1 MSISK
6 QIIYESD
13 AEVLSIL
20 SAQQGTPID
29 VLDEYGYTPL
39 IQATIVNS
47 PTKVKLLLEAGANA
61 NFPDLTGRTALHWAA
76 ENGNL
81 EISKLLLQNGADPNV
96 YTHAGQ
102 PILAVPILRKH
113 NRIKRLL
120 LDNNVD
126 LEFAHDFINAKLL
139 GHRFS
144 LEGRVDIVDS
154 KNNFLEIELEG
165 FYLEF
170 TLEIIVASLIEF
182 RKNFG
187 GKHLKK
193 YFIYLDVII
202 QALQTA
208 AELIKYQHYLINT
221 KQYETRI
228 NRLLSNELL
237 ILPLAFSGHAISLI
251 KFNDL
256 LIRCDRG
263 AFGKSHA
270 TVIFYEI
277 GNPRALTTD
286 LCKQLLYKRQAL
298 EFINEG
304 LTQYLNLT
312 ARYQFP
318 LPLQKT
324 GNCSWANVEAVIPV
338 IMFLLLLDI
347 KGEHTIDECTKEA
360 LNFYSAWQE
369 WDQNRA
375 LHFCL
380 ESFNET
386 SPARKAA
393 KAALLAAILFQS
405 CDYLNAH
412 DHERA
417 KKIMSIL
424 AKPEYKYITD
434 SYLEIFALDK
444 NSNIKSFSNFI
455 DDYKKYDQH

>member
-6 QIIYESD
+6 QIIYGAD
-13 AEVLSIL
+13 AEVLAAL
-20 SAQQGTPID
+20 RAQQGTPVD
-29 VLDEYGYTPL
+29 VIDEYGYTPL

-47 PTKVKLLLEAGANA
+47 PVKAKLLLEAGASL
-61 NFPDLTGRTALHWAA
+61 NFQDLTGRTALHWAA
-76 ENGNL
+76 ENGNF
-81 EISKLLLQNGADPNV
+81 EISKLLLQNGADPNA
-96 YTHAGQ
+96 YTYAGQ
-102 PILAVPILRKH
+102 PALAVPILRKH
-113 NRIKRLL
+113 NRLKRLL
-120 LDNNVD
+120 LDKNAD
-126 LEFAHDFINAKLL
+126 LDFAHDFINTKLL

-144 LEGRVDIVDS
+144 LEGRVDIVDH

-193 YFIYLDVII
+193 YFIYLDVIV
-202 QALQTA
+202 QALQNA
-208 AELIKYQHYLINT
+208 AELIKYQHYLINI

-228 NRLLSNELL
+228 NRVLTNDLLM
-237 ILPLAFSGHAISLI
+237 LPLAFSGHAISLI

-263 AFGKSHA
+263 AFGKSHG
-270 TVIFYEI
+270 TVIFYEMQ
-277 GNPRALTTD
+277 NPNALNND
-286 LCKQLLYKRQAL
+286 LCKQLLYKRQAP

-312 ARYQFP
+312 PRYQFP

-338 IMFLLLLDI
+338 LMFLLLLEI
-347 KGEHTIDECTKEA
+347 KGEHTIEECTKEA
-360 LNFYSAWQE
+360 LNFYTEWQE

-380 ESFNET
+380 ESFSET
-386 SPARKAA
+386 TPARKAA
-393 KAALLAAILFQS
+393 KAALLAAIMFQS
-405 CDYLNAH
+405 CDYNNAN

-417 KKIMSIL
+417 KKIMSVL
-424 AKPEYKYITD
+424 ANAEYKYITD
-434 SYLEIFALDK
+434 SYLETFALEK
-444 NSNIKSFSNFI
+444 SPNIKSFSDFL
-455 DDYKKYDQH
+455 DDYKKYENK